1 MPIDRLK
8 IYQTAAVILI
18 LVVASYGILRVTG
31 SYANSIDPTTVRSFT
46 VSAQGDAVAKSDI
59 AQFTYSV
66 LTEGGKDLAK
76 LGEENSTKGNAAKEY
91 LKDQGVA
98 EADIKTVGYNISPR
112 YQYYNCGYETTA
124 GNARPCPPAEIVGY
138 SINETVEVKVRDLK
152 SVGGLISGVVTKGAN
167 TVSSVQFTV
176 DDTDAVEKEAREE
189 AFAKARAKA
198 EAIAEAGG
206 FTLGKLIDVQEGG
219 GAIPYPMYATDV
231 KGYGMGGAEVV
242 PEFSAGSNEVNVTVT
257 LRYQIK

>member
-1 MPIDRLK
+1 MPNDRLK
-8 IYQTAAVILI
+8 VYQTVAVILI
-18 LVVASYGILRVTG
+18 LVVGAYGILRVTS

-46 VSAQGDAVAKSDI
+46 VNATGDAVAKSDI
-59 AQFTYSV
+59 AKFTYSV

-76 LGEENSTKGNAAKEY
+76 LGDENSTKGNAAKQY

-98 EADIKTVGYNISPR
+98 DEDIKTVGYNISPR
-112 YQYYNCGYETTA
+112 YQYYNCGYTTSSGA
-124 GNARPCPPAEIVGY
+124 AQPCPPAEIVGY

-152 SVGGLISGVVTKGAN
+152 KVGDLISGVVTKGAN
-167 TVSSVQFTV
+167 TVSNVQFTV

-219 GAIPYPMYATDV
+219 GVIPYPMYAADV
-231 KGYGMGGAEVV
+231 KGYGMGGGGAS
-242 PEFSAGSNEVNVTVT
+242 PEFAAGSNEVNVTVT

>member
-1 MPIDRLK
+1 MPTDRLK
-8 IYQTAAVILI
+8 IYQGAATILI
-18 LVVASYGILRVTG
+18 LVVGAYGIIRVSG
-31 SYANSIDPTTVRSFT
+31 SYANSIDPASVRSFT

-76 LGEENSTKGNAAKEY
+76 LGDENSKKGNAAKDY
-91 LKDQGVA
+91 LKEQGVKD
-98 EADIKTVGYNISPR
+98 EDIKTVGYNISPR
-112 YQYYNCGYETTA
+112 YQYYNCGYEASGT
-124 GNARPCPPAEIVGY
+124 RPCPPAEIVGY
-138 SINETVEVKVRDLK
+138 SINETVEVKVRDIGK
-152 SVGGLISGVVTKGAN
+152 VGDLVSGVVTKGAN
-167 TVSSVQFTV
+167 TVSNVQFTT
-176 DDTDAVEKEAREE
+176 DDTEAVEKEAREE

-219 GAIPYPMYATDV
+219 GGVPYPMYAADV
-231 KGYGMGGAEVV
+231 KGGYGMGGAEST
-242 PEFSAGSNEVNVTVT
+242 PSFAPGSNEVNVTVT